1 MERYT
6 TMASSGKIFDLSRLL
21 LEKINQGAQEARHRY
36 QLDCAEMEEEFRDD
50 EGPAQRSFVE
60 VQTKILDYFCT
71 GPWSAPLPIPVSVV
85 FCNDD
90 TLELLYPKL
99 RLVQLEKFGFFWRVF
114 DRRETGT
121 ICFDVELPRQ
131 LYMIFPTL

>member
-60 VQTKILDYFCT
+60 VQTEILKSFSI
-71 GPWSAPLPIPVSVV
+71 PPPVSVV

-90 TLELLYPKL
+90 TLEILYPKL